1 MNEDIKSVKD
11 DENEKIELIDAIIA
25 EDDENSDIDVDLK
38 ELLLNSDLEELHDII
53 DSVYAIDIAFALEDF
68 EDNEI
73 LEFFKRIDYEHM
85 ANILEQA
92 DENLQKR
99 IVYLLS
105 EKEILAI
112 FNHMSNDDIADI
124 LGIIRINKKK
134 ELLNLMK
141 KKDTIDIEHLLLYGE
156 DTAGGIMTTEYIAL
170 RSHLKAIDTLQ
181 KIKEIAPKTEVI
193 ETIFVLNSKR
203 ELIGTVDLR
212 DIFTANDEDT
222 LYDIMDDNIIT
233 VTPDIDQEEVSHL
246 VSKYDLA
253 VVPVINRKNQLLG
266 IITVDDI
273 IDVLVEEQTED
284 ILKLGGVSTDEED
297 TSIFSS
303 IKARLPWLMV
313 NLLTAS
319 LATFVIS
326 LFESTTSQVVALT
339 AIMPIVSGMGGNAGT
354 QTLSIVI
361 RRITLNEINL
371 KDDWQKVF
379 KEIFV
384 SILNATVTGTLAGAI
399 MFFRY
404 QNIYLSLI
412 VLLAMIA
419 NYMIA
424 AFFGF
429 FIPLILKRFKMDPAL
444 ASGVF
449 LTATT
454 DTFGFLVFLALASAI
469 LPLLI

>member
-1 MNEDIKSVKD
+1 MSDELKNANNGE
-11 DENEKIELIDAIIA
+11 ENELLNAIIA

-38 ELLLNSDLEELHDII
+38 QLLLNSDLDDLHDII
-53 DSVYAIDIAFALEDF
+53 NSVYAIDIAFALEDF
-68 EDNEI
+68 KDDEI
-73 LEFFKRIDYEHM
+73 LEFFKKIDYEHM
-85 ANILEQA
+85 ASILEQA
-92 DENLQKR
+92 DEDLQKK
-99 IVYLLS
+99 IVYLLD

-112 FNHMSNDDIADI
+112 FNYMSNDDIADI

-134 ELLNLMK
+134 DLLNLMK

-181 KIKEIAPKTEVI
+181 KIKEIGPKTEVI
-193 ETIFVLNSKR
+193 ETIFVLNNKK
-203 ELIGTVDLR
+203 ELIGTADLR
-212 DIFTANDEDT
+212 DVFTASDDAT

-253 VVPVINRKNQLLG
+253 VIPVINRKNNLLG

-284 ILKLGGVSTDEED
+284 ILKLGGVANDEED
-297 TSIFSS
+297 ISIFSS

-319 LATFVIS
+319 LATYVIS

-361 RRITLNEINL
+361 RRITLNEISL
-371 KDDWQKVF
+371 KEDWQKVF

-384 SILNATVTGTLAGAI
+384 SILNATVTGTLAGLI
-399 MFFRY
+399 MFIRY

-412 VLLAMIA
+412 VLFAMIA

-429 FIPLILKRFKMDPAL
+429 FIPLILKSFKMDPAL

-454 DTFGFLVFLALASAI
+454 DTFGFLVFLLLAQAI
-469 LPLLI
+469 LPFLI

>member
-1 MNEDIKSVKD
+1 MNDNLKNQED
-11 DENEKIELIDAIIA
+11 KIELIDAIIA
-25 EDDENSDIDVDLK
+25 EDDDDSDIDIDLK
-38 ELLLNSDLEELHDII
+38 KLLLNSDLEELHDII
-53 DSVYAIDIAFALEDF
+53 NSVYVIDIALALEDF
-68 EDNEI
+68 NDEEI
-73 LEFFKRIDYEHM
+73 LQFFEKTDTEHI
-85 ANILEQA
+85 ASILEQA
-92 DENLQKR
+92 DEPLQKK

-105 EKEILAI
+105 NRQILDI
-112 FNHMSNDDIADI
+112 FNFMSKDDIADI

-141 KKDTIDIEHLLLYGE
+141 KKDTIDIEHLLLYDE

-170 RSHLKAIDTLQ
+170 RSRLKAIDTLQ
-181 KIKEIAPKTEVI
+181 KIKEIGPKTEVI
-193 ETIFVLNSKR
+193 ETIFVLNEHK
-203 ELIGTVDLR
+203 ELIGTADLR
-212 DIFTANDEDT
+212 DIFIAKDNET
-222 LYDIMDDNIIT
+222 LFDIMDDNIIT
-233 VTPDIDQEEVSHL
+233 VTPEMDQEEVSHI
-246 VSKYDLA
+246 VSKYDLK
-253 VVPVINRKNQLLG
+253 VVPVINRRNQLLG

-284 ILKLGGVSTDEED
+284 ILKLGGVAGDEED

-303 IKARLPWLMV
+303 IKTRLPWLMV

-319 LATFVIS
+319 LATWVIS

-339 AIMPIVSGMGGNAGT
+339 AIMPIISGMGGNAGT

-361 RRITLNEINL
+361 RKITLNEINL
-371 KDDWQKVF
+371 KDDWTIVF
-379 KEIFV
+379 KEILV
-384 SILNATVTGTLAGAI
+384 SILNATVTGSLAALI
-399 MFFRY
+399 MFVRY
-404 QNIYLSLI
+404 QNIYLSMI
-412 VLLAMIA
+412 VILAMIA

-429 FIPLILKRFKMDPAL
+429 FIPLILKSFKLDPAL

-454 DTFGFLVFLALASAI
+454 DTFGFLVFLVLAQAV